1 MDIAED
7 RCAPR
12 IRERPAKPLRRP
24 WTFRCGLAERDV
36 ALDVD
41 AFDCDEAVSLAA
53 AHWDGDPDAVD
64 AEGRRRSWMRW
75 IGISTHEPWFDSVAV
90 DRGWWLWSKLALGFV
105 VVAAVSWPIGSG
117 VGDALREHR
126 ELSLEVKRAELDRLQ
141 GENAALAVEAAV
153 DNGGDRR

>member
-12 IRERPAKPLRRP
+12 IRERPEKPLRRP
-24 WTFRCGLAERDV
+24 WTFRCRLAERDIV
-36 ALDVD
+36 LDVD
-41 AFDCDEAVSLAA
+41 AFNGDEAVGLAA
-53 AHWDGDPDAVD
+53 AHWDVDPDEVD
-64 AEGRRRSWMRW
+64 AEGRRRWWMRW

-105 VVAAVSWPIGSG
+105 LVAAVSWPIGSA

-126 ELSLEVKRAELDRLQ
+126 ELSLEVKRAELERLQ
-141 GENAALAVEAAV
+141 AENAARSPQAT
-153 DNGGDRR
+153 GPGP